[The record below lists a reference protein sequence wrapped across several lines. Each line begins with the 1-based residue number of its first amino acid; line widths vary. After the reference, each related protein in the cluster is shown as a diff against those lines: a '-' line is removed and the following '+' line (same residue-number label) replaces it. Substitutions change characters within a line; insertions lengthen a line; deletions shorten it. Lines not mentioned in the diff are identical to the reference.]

1 MLLEP
6 KNRNPLNCIIVD
18 DETAARTI
26 VSHLCSQVDDL
37 DIIEEFPNA
46 LQAMKFLNKNEI
58 DLIFLDIHMPD
69 FTGFDFIE
77 TLKNPPKI
85 VLTTSDRNFAIE
97 AFEYDCIV
105 DYLVKPI
112 TLPRFMKAISKVQ
125 QFKPPAAVS
134 PKAPATAK
142 KPEGAST
149 DKEMYVNIDRR
160 LIKIEFDKI
169 YLIEAKGDYILIKT
183 EDKNYTVHSTLK
195 KIEEKLPDAL
205 FLKVHRS
212 YIINIKK
219 IIDIEDNSVLIA
231 RDVVPISRSNR
242 PELMKRLNLL

>member
-1 MLLEP
+1 M
-6 KNRNPLNCIIVD
+6 LNCIIVD

-26 VSHLCSQVDDL
+26 VSHLCSQVDNL
-37 DIIEEFPNA
+37 NVIEEFPNA
-46 LQAMKFLNKNEI
+46 LQAMKFLNKNDI

-85 VLTTSDRNFAIE
+85 VLTTSDRNFAID

-112 TLPRFMKAISKVQ
+112 TLPRFVKAMTKVQ
-125 QFKPPAAVS
+125 SF
-134 PKAPATAK
+134 KAPTAPQPSASVAASK
-142 KPEGAST
+142 SDEST

-195 KIEEKLPDAL
+195 KIEDKLPDSL

-212 YIINIKK
+212 YVINIKK

-231 RDVVPISRSNR
+231 SDVVPISRSNR

>member
-1 MLLEP
+1 M
-6 KNRNPLNCIIVD
+6 NCIIID
-18 DETAARTI
+18 DEATARAI
-26 VSHLCSQVDDL
+26 IGQLCANVKSLNVL
-37 DIIEEFPNA
+37 EEFPNA
-46 LQAMKFLNKNEI
+46 IQAIKYLNQNEI

-85 VLTTSDRNFAIE
+85 ILTTSDANFAIQ

-112 TLPRFMKAISKVQ
+112 TPERFQKAIQKAENITTKVEE
-125 QFKPPAAVS
+125 S
-134 PKAPATAK
+134 
-142 KPEGAST
+142 SNS
-149 DKEMYVNIDRR
+149 DKEVASSGNDLYVNIDRR
-160 LIKIEFDKI
+160 LIKIDIPSI
-169 YLIEAKGDYILIKT
+169 YLVEAKGDYIQVKT

-195 KIEEKLPDAL
+195 KIEDKLPDSL

-219 IIDIEDNSVLIA
+219 IIDIEDNSVLIKK
-231 RDVVPISRSNR
+231 DVIPVSRSNR

>member
-1 MLLEP
+1 M
-6 KNRNPLNCIIVD
+6 NCIIID
-18 DETAARTI
+18 DEATARAI
-26 VSHLCSQVDDL
+26 IGQLCSNHDGL
-37 DIIEEFPNA
+37 NILEEFPNA
-46 LQAMKFLNKNEI
+46 IQAIKYLNQNEI

-85 VLTTSDRNFAIE
+85 ILTTSDANFAIQ

-112 TLPRFMKAISKVQ
+112 SPERFQKAVQKAKDKSNDSSVSSDSSEKVETT
-125 QFKPPAAVS
+125 S
-134 PKAPATAK
+134 
-142 KPEGAST
+142 GN
-149 DKEMYVNIDRR
+149 DLYVNIDRR
-160 LIKIEFDKI
+160 LIKIDIPSI
-169 YLIEAKGDYILIKT
+169 YLIEAKGDYINVKT

-195 KIEEKLPDAL
+195 KIEDKLPENL

-219 IIDIEDNSVLIA
+219 IVDIEDNSVLIK
-231 RDVVPISRSNR
+231 RDVIPVSRSNR

>member
-1 MLLEP
+1 M
-6 KNRNPLNCIIVD
+6 NCIIID
-18 DETAARTI
+18 DEATARAI
-26 VSHLCSQVDDL
+26 INQLCANVSNLNVLES
-37 DIIEEFPNA
+37 FPNA
-46 LQAMKFLNKNEI
+46 IQAIKYLNQNEV

-85 VLTTSDRNFAIE
+85 ILTTSDSNFAIQ

-112 TLPRFMKAISKVQ
+112 TQERFEKAVQ
-125 QFKPPAAVS
+125 KAETTVAKPIV
-134 PKAPATAK
+134 AK
-142 KPEGAST
+142 SST
-149 DKEMYVNIDRR
+149 VKKETSVNDLYINIDRR
-160 LIKIEFDKI
+160 LIKIDIPSI
-169 YLIEAKGDYILIKT
+169 YLIEAKGDYINVKT

-195 KIEEKLPDAL
+195 KIEDKLPNDL

-212 YIINIKK
+212 FIINVQK
-219 IIDIEDNSVLIA
+219 IIDIEDNSVLIKK
-231 RDVVPISRSNR
+231 DVIPVSRSNR